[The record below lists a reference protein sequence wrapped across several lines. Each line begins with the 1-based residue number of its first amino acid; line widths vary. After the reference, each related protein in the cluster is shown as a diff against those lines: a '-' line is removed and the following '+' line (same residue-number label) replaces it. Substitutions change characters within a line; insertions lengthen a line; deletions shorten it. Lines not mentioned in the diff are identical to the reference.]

1 MTAEK
6 KTKKAATKKDAAV
19 KKTKKT
25 GTAKAGALKVSAKK
39 ASKKSLK
46 KPAFK
51 DIVRA
56 KLLEEK
62 DKILNDVSTKIRQ
75 ESREQKRDTGDI
87 YDIASDERERELS
100 LMLGDRDRKKLSE
113 IDLALERIQDGS
125 YGYCEDCGEPVAEK
139 RLEVLPF
146 TRVCVDCQSRYER
159 EQRIR
164 GNTEE
169 DGLTTRIIDKSDRDT
184 ESFH

>member
-6 KTKKAATKKDAAV
+6 KTKKPDTKKVTAPKKAKAAAKTVASKAAV
-19 KKTKKT
+19 KKTVKK
-25 GTAKAGALKVSAKK
+25 
-39 ASKKSLK
+39 SKKK
-46 KPAFK
+46 QNFK
-51 DIVRA
+51 DIVHD

-75 ESREQKRDTGDI
+75 ESREQKRDSGDI

-100 LMLGDRDRKKLSE
+100 LMLGDRERQKLSE

-125 YGYCEDCGEPVAEK
+125 YGHCEDCGEAVAEK

-146 TRVCVDCQSRYER
+146 TRVCVDCQSKYER
-159 EQRIR
+159 EQRIS
-164 GNTEE
+164 GAHDE
-169 DGLTTRIIDKSDRDT
+169 DGRLTGIIDKSDSD
-184 ESFH
+184 S